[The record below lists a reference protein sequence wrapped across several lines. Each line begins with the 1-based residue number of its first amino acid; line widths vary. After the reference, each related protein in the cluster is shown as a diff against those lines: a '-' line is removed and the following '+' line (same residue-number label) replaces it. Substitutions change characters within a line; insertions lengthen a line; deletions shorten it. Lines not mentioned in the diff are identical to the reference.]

1 MEYISPCLVRGGGV
15 VAMHEVVEAVA
26 HPQQPHHH
34 EQLAVQQLRVLW
46 YTVYRISEEFCCTV
60 NYKKYN
66 EIYIIVVA

>member
-15 VAMHEVVEAVA
+15 VAMHEVVETVA

-46 YTVYRISEEFCCTV
+46 YTESVKNCGIV
-60 NYKKYN
+60 NYKQIYI

>member
-1 MEYISPCLVRGGGV
+1 MEYISPCLIWCGGV

-26 HPQQPHHH
+26 HPEQPHHH

-46 YTVYRISEEFCCTV
+46 YTVYIISEDLLH
-60 NYKKYN
+60 YKKYY